1 VGSYRREKL
10 GAKQP
15 PEFFDPTNP
24 DGSTQRLHMVPR
36 AFFAS
41 FALCVRACV
50 RACV

>member
-24 DGSTQRLHMVPR
+24 DGSTQRLHMVR
-36 AFFAS
+36 LLRL
-41 FALCVRACV
+41 FALSVRACV
-50 RACV
+50 